1 MIWRCRFESY
11 LYLGPLKDE
20 MTETL
25 NIVMGSEVLLSIAVL
40 SLVLYGI
47 NLSTRK
53 MSTGVILMVG
63 IIIGADYFNL
73 GYIMIT
79 NC

>member
-1 MIWRCRFESY
+1 
-11 LYLGPLKDE
+11 

-25 NIVMGSEVLLSIAVL
+25 NIVMDLEVLLSIAVL

-47 NLSTRK
+47 NLSSLK

>member
-1 MIWRCRFESY
+1 
-11 LYLGPLKDE
+11 

-25 NIVMGSEVLLSIAVL
+25 NIVMGSEVLLSIGVL

-47 NLSTRK
+47 NLSTLK
-53 MSTGVILMVG
+53 MSTGGILMVG

>member
-1 MIWRCRFESY
+1 
-11 LYLGPLKDE
+11 

-40 SLVLYGI
+40 SLVLYGM
-47 NLSTRK
+47 NLSTLK
-53 MSTGVILMVG
+53 MSTGVILVVG

>member
-1 MIWRCRFESY
+1 
-11 LYLGPLKDE
+11 

-25 NIVMGSEVLLSIAVL
+25 NIVMGLEVLLSIAVL

-47 NLSTRK
+47 NLSTLK

>member
-1 MIWRCRFESY
+1 
-11 LYLGPLKDE
+11 

-47 NLSTRK
+47 NLSTLK

>member
-1 MIWRCRFESY
+1 
-11 LYLGPLKDE
+11 

-47 NLSTRK
+47 NLSTLK
-53 MSTGVILMVG
+53 MSMGVILMVG
-63 IIIGADYFNL
+63 IIIVEDYFNL

-79 NC
+79 N

>member
-1 MIWRCRFESY
+1 
-11 LYLGPLKDE
+11 

-25 NIVMGSEVLLSIAVL
+25 NIVRGSEVILSIAVL

-47 NLSTRK
+47 NLSTLK

>member
-1 MIWRCRFESY
+1 
-11 LYLGPLKDE
+11 

-47 NLSTRK
+47 NLSTLK

-63 IIIGADYFNL
+63 IIIGVDYFNL

>member
-1 MIWRCRFESY
+1 
-11 LYLGPLKDE
+11 

-47 NLSTRK
+47 NLSTLK

-63 IIIGADYFNL
+63 IIIGTDYFNL

>member
-1 MIWRCRFESY
+1 
-11 LYLGPLKDE
+11 

-47 NLSTRK
+47 NLSTLK

-63 IIIGADYFNL
+63 IIIGADYFNM

>member
-1 MIWRCRFESY
+1 
-11 LYLGPLKDE
+11 

-47 NLSTRK
+47 NLSTLK

-63 IIIGADYFNL
+63 IIIGADYFYL

>member
-1 MIWRCRFESY
+1 
-11 LYLGPLKDE
+11 
-20 MTETL
+20 
-25 NIVMGSEVLLSIAVL
+25 MGSEVLLSIAVL

-47 NLSTRK
+47 NLSTLK

-63 IIIGADYFNL
+63 IIIGADYFNM
-73 GYIMIT
+73 GYVMIT

>member
-1 MIWRCRFESY
+1 MS
-11 LYLGPLKDE
+11 
-20 MTETL
+20 ETL
-25 NIVMGSEVLLSIAVL
+25 NIVTGWEVLLSIAVL

-47 NLSTRK
+47 TLSTLK
-53 MSTGVILMVG
+53 MSTVVIFMVG

-73 GYIMIT
+73 GYIIT

>member
-1 MIWRCRFESY
+1 
-11 LYLGPLKDE
+11 

-47 NLSTRK
+47 NLSILK

>member
-1 MIWRCRFESY
+1 
-11 LYLGPLKDE
+11 

-47 NLSTRK
+47 NLSTLK

-63 IIIGADYFNL
+63 IIIVADYFNL

>member
-1 MIWRCRFESY
+1 
-11 LYLGPLKDE
+11 

-47 NLSTRK
+47 NLSTLK

-63 IIIGADYFNL
+63 IIIVADYFNL
-73 GYIMIT
+73 GYVMIT

>member
-1 MIWRCRFESY
+1 
-11 LYLGPLKDE
+11 

-25 NIVMGSEVLLSIAVL
+25 NIVMGSVVLLSIAVL

-47 NLSTRK
+47 NLSTLK

>member
-1 MIWRCRFESY
+1 
-11 LYLGPLKDE
+11 

-47 NLSTRK
+47 NLSTLK
-53 MSTGVILMVG
+53 MSTGVILVVG
-63 IIIGADYFNL
+63 IIIGADYFNM

>member
-1 MIWRCRFESY
+1 
-11 LYLGPLKDE
+11 

-25 NIVMGSEVLLSIAVL
+25 NIVMDLEVLLSIAVL

-47 NLSTRK
+47 NLSTLK
-53 MSTGVILMVG
+53 MSTGVILVVG
-63 IIIGADYFNL
+63 IIIGADYFNM

>member
-1 MIWRCRFESY
+1 
-11 LYLGPLKDE
+11 

-47 NLSTRK
+47 NLSTLK
-53 MSTGVILMVG
+53 MLTGVILMVG

>member
-1 MIWRCRFESY
+1 
-11 LYLGPLKDE
+11 

-47 NLSTRK
+47 NLSTLK
-53 MSTGVILMVG
+53 MLTGVILVVG
-63 IIIGADYFNL
+63 IIIGADYFNM